1 MQKIFDKK
9 VSYLIYFFP
18 LFLILGPAIP
28 DLILSLFSILF
39 LYYCLLNKNFKLFKN
54 KIFYCYLIFWI
65 IIVLSSILS
74 DLKVISLKQSLFH
87 IRFLIFGF
95 FLYLLIKKNDD
106 FFKNFFP
113 FFFLTLLVTVIDG
126 YYQFFFDVNL
136 LGFERPYAN
145 QRLSG
150 FFGDEWILGS
160 YLLRILPIFLCVYF
174 LNPRKNNF
182 LLLIFIFFYVILIFL
197 SGERTSFFLLIF
209 FILILIIF
217 LRFSKVYKISALILL
232 LIIPI
237 TIININEDMRE
248 RMFNQIFVGFG
259 IFEEKPTDGENPR
272 KIICCKMPK
281 YIFSLGHT
289 KHYEVAYKMFLDK
302 PLFGHGLKSFRYKCK
317 DFQKDIG
324 CSSHPHNTYIQLLAE
339 SGIISFTIVL
349 MLFFF
354 FCYLLLKNYLN
365 KIKINLNIY
374 NARVCI
380 LGSFIINLFPLV
392 PSGNFFTNWLNVIYF
407 LPFGFLLYLYNY
419 PLNEKKN

>member
-1 MQKIFDKK
+1 
-9 VSYLIYFFP
+9 
-18 LFLILGPAIP
+18 
-28 DLILSLFSILF
+28 
-39 LYYCLLNKNFKLFKN
+39 
-54 KIFYCYLIFWI
+54 
-65 IIVLSSILS
+65 
-74 DLKVISLKQSLFH
+74 
-87 IRFLIFGF
+87 
-95 FLYLLIKKNDD
+95 
-106 FFKNFFP
+106 
-113 FFFLTLLVTVIDG
+113 
-126 YYQFFFDVNL
+126 
-136 LGFERPYAN
+136 
-145 QRLSG
+145 
-150 FFGDEWILGS
+150 
-160 YLLRILPIFLCVYF
+160 
-174 LNPRKNNF
+174 
-182 LLLIFIFFYVILIFL
+182 
-197 SGERTSFFLLIF
+197 
-209 FILILIIF
+209 
-217 LRFSKVYKISALILL
+217 
-232 LIIPI
+232 
-237 TIININEDMRE
+237 
-248 RMFNQIFVGFG
+248 
-259 IFEEKPTDGENPR
+259 
-272 KIICCKMPK
+272 MPK